1 MSFVPDVVAG
11 SGGAVAGVGVA
22 GGVAGAAA
30 SGFAA
35 GFAGVDFAGAGFAG
49 AGFGGT
55 AAGLADGFAGS
66 GVVRNVEVYSR
77 TGGPQ
82 EVDLSEVRA
91 GGLMV
96 GIIAPRSP
104 GVTVDVGA

>member
-1 MSFVPDVVAG
+1 MSLVPDVVAG

-35 GFAGVDFAGAGFAG
+35 GFTGVGFAG
-49 AGFGGT
+49 AGFGG
-55 AAGLADGFAGS
+55 ADAGLAGGFAGS

-82 EVDLSEVRA
+82 EVDSSEVRA
-91 GGLMV
+91 GRLMV
-96 GIIAPRSP
+96 GILAPRSP
-104 GVTVDVGA
+104 GVTEDVGA

>member
-1 MSFVPDVVAG
+1 MSLVPDVVAG

-22 GGVAGAAA
+22 GVVAGAAA
-30 SGFAA
+30 SVFAA
-35 GFAGVDFAGAGFAG
+35 GFTGVDFAG

-55 AAGLADGFAGS
+55 AAGLAGGFAGS

-82 EVDLSEVRA
+82 EVDSSEVRA

-104 GVTVDVGA
+104 GVTADVGA